1 MKTIKC
7 LLVSVVLVLVASAG
21 VLSIRADDTK
31 AAKPKP
37 YPLDTC
43 LVCGMKLGDMGK
55 PYVFVYK
62 GQEIKVCDKS
72 EKADFDKAPAKYLKE
87 LAKAKAKLKKL
98 EPQSPHP

>member
-1 MKTIKC
+1 MKTTKWM
-7 LLVSVVLVLVASAG
+7 VAVIVAIAFYAG
-21 VLSIRADDTK
+21 TIIVRADDAK

-43 LVCGMKLGDMGK
+43 LLCGMKFGDMGK

-72 EKADFDKAPAKYLKE
+72 EKADFDKTPDKFMKK
-87 LAKAKAKLKKL
+87 LAEAEAKLKK
-98 EPQSPHP
+98 